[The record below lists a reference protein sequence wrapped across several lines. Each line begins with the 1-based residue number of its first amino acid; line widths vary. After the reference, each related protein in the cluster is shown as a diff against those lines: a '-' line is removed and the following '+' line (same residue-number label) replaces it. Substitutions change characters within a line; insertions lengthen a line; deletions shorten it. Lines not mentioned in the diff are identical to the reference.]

1 MDLERVSPLLN
12 EAATGME
19 QMAKLLEQLLPA
31 VRRGDPEQ
39 IARTAVN
46 IREFAGPAEAFVVTD
61 ADTTTARFESAR
73 LRLLAALQ
81 DPTGAPAPPAEDGS

>member
-1 MDLERVSPLLN
+1 VDLESVSPLLN

-19 QMAKLLEQLLPA
+19 QMAKLLEELLPA
-31 VRRGDPEQ
+31 VRRADPDQ

-46 IREFAGPAEAFVVTD
+46 IPEFAGPAETFLVTD

-81 DPTGAPAPPAEDGS
+81 DPTGERAPPTQNGR